1 MKPIIMICLLNI
13 ALTIITTIVQTTL
26 FKKFEKASYEKSSK
40 YWVAFL
46 GVSIAVFANVLIAVI
61 TLPNQE
67 GIANALTLLFYSFSA
82 IAPLVANIIVI
93 SINGVRFKSS
103 GNRPVKCSFSTVLI
117 GLISTAVIIGMGVFV
132 FIGTP
137 KIRNYIRGNNA
148 IEYLKNI
155 YGDDEYEVLEVKG
168 LYCDTNDSSTGISFE
183 YLFAVYEGYEVTV
196 AAPNLMYD
204 YTIQISRSGEISES
218 TSPKGSTKK
227 RINADKIAERKK
239 EIETKTEQYYTNKIE
254 SFLSEKYSIKSVD
267 ISVRVS
273 DLPEDTEDILTL
285 DEISKYGWFSEFK
298 IELDDYDYDY
308 EEGTS
313 YVEDIYFDL
322 VEYLVNEFNVS
333 EDTHLSIVID
343 NIEDD
348 DYYGGY
354 CVIKIEYGTA
364 ALIDPEDNTRIF
376 DWELDFFKE
385 D

>member
-1 MKPIIMICLLNI
+1 MKPIIMISLENI
-13 ALTIITTIVQTTL
+13 ALIIITTIIQIAL

-40 YWVAFL
+40 YWIAFL
-46 GVSIAVFANVLIAVI
+46 GVSIASFVNVLIAVI

-103 GNRPVKCSFSTVLI
+103 GNRPVKCSFSTVLL

-137 KIRNYIRGNNA
+137 KIRNAIRGNNA

-183 YLFAVYEGYEVTV
+183 YLLAVYEGYEVTI

-239 EIETKTEQYYTNKIE
+239 EIETKTEQYYANKIE

-298 IELDDYDYDY
+298 IKLDDY

-333 EDTHLSIVID
+333 EDKYLSIVID

-348 DYYGGY
+348 DYYWGY
-354 CVIKIEYGTA
+354 CVIEINDGTA
-364 ALIDPEDNTRIF
+364 ALVNPEGNKRIF
-376 DWELDFFKE
+376 DLGLDFFRK